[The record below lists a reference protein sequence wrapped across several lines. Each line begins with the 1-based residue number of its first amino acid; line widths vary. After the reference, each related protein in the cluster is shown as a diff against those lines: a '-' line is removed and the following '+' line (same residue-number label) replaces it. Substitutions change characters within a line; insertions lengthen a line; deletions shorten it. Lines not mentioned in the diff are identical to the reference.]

1 MSGSRA
7 KAMSGTVNAFLQRV
21 SRLESKANGHRSSGL
36 KSLRRAAFAWVGEH
50 GFPTVKDEAW
60 KYTRVAP
67 ILEIPFAPA
76 EPDARCALSLGD
88 VTELAGE
95 LGGPRL
101 VFVNGYFVPA
111 LSALKNLPAG
121 VRLSSLATVPAEE
134 ADALESLLRWRLFG
148 ERPQAFAALNMALG
162 QDGAFIRIPART
174 TVEEPIHLVYL
185 SDAGATPLVSHP
197 LSVVFAGAGSRAT
210 IVETHA
216 GIAGGIYLTN
226 AVTQIVLD
234 EGAVVEHYK
243 IQNEAEAAFHFASMD
258 VRQGRAS
265 RFSAHS
271 VAAGAVLARHE
282 VKVTLEAPEA
292 QVALNG
298 LYLPRDRQLLDNPTM
313 VEHAAPHCTSRQLYK
328 GVVDGH
334 GRGVFDGRIVV
345 QPGAMKTD
353 AKQTNKN
360 LLLSESAQ
368 AYTRP
373 RLEIFADDVKCAHG
387 AAVGQLDDEALYYLR
402 TRGIPLQAARNLLT
416 YAFASEMLELIQVP
430 QLRSRV
436 QQILATRLIHVEKAG
451 LPT

>member
-1 MSGSRA
+1 
-7 KAMSGTVNAFLQRV
+7 MSGTANAFLQGI
-21 SRLESKANGHRSSGL
+21 SRLESKANGDLPGWL
-36 KSLRRAAFAWVGEH
+36 KALRRSAFEWVGEH
-50 GFPTVKDEAW
+50 GFPTGKDEAW

-76 EPDARCALSLGD
+76 EPGARRALSPGD
-88 VTELAGE
+88 VIELAGE

-101 VFVNGYFVPA
+101 VFVNGYFVPE
-111 LSALKNLPAG
+111 LSALKSLPKGAKLG
-121 VRLSSLATVPAEE
+121 SLASVFAQGGE
-134 ADALESLLRWRLFG
+134 ALESLLWRRLFR
-148 ERPQAFAALNMALG
+148 EHPQAFTALNVALG
-162 QDGAFIRIPART
+162 EDGAFIRIPAHMT
-174 TVEEPIHLVYL
+174 IEEPIHLVFI
-185 SDAGATPLVSHP
+185 SDAGATPLMSHP

-216 GIAGGIYLTN
+216 GIAGGIYLSN
-226 AVTQIVLD
+226 AVTELVLD

-243 IQNEAEAAFHFASMD
+243 VQNEAESAFHLAFMD

-271 VAAGAVLARHE
+271 VALGAALARHE

-298 LYLPRDRQLLDNPTM
+298 LYLPRGRQHLDNPTTI
-313 VEHAAPHCTSRQLYK
+313 EHAAPHCTSRELYK

-334 GRGVFDGRIVV
+334 GRGVFDGHVVV

-353 AKQTNKN
+353 ASQTNKN
-360 LLLSESAQ
+360 LLLSASAQ

-387 AAVGQLDDEALYYLR
+387 ATVGQLDEEALYYLR
-402 TRGIPLQAARNLLT
+402 TRGIPQQAARNLLT
-416 YAFASEMLELIQVP
+416 YAFASEMVELIQVP
-430 QLRSRV
+430 PLRSRV
-436 QQILATRLIHVEKAG
+436 QQMLATRVADGPAAG
-451 LPT
+451 VPA

>member
-1 MSGSRA
+1 
-7 KAMSGTVNAFLQRV
+7 MSGTANAFLQGV
-21 SRLESKANGHRSSGL
+21 SRLESKVNSHPRWL
-36 KSLRRAAFAWVGEH
+36 KSLRRSAFEWVGVH
-50 GFPTVKDEAW
+50 GFPAGKDEAW

-76 EPDARCALSLGD
+76 ERGARRALSLGD
-88 VTELAGE
+88 VAELAGD

-101 VFVNGYFVPA
+101 VFVNGYFVPE
-111 LSALKNLPAG
+111 LSALKSLPEG
-121 VRLSSLATVPAEE
+121 VKLTSLASVFAQEGE
-134 ADALESLLRWRLFG
+134 ALEALLWRRFR
-148 ERPQAFAALNMALG
+148 ERSQAFTALNVALG
-162 QDGAFIRIPART
+162 EDGAFIRIPAHT
-174 TVEEPIHLVYL
+174 SLEEPVHLVFL
-185 SDAGATPLVSHP
+185 SDADATPLVSHP

-216 GIAGGIYLTN
+216 GIAGGIYLSN
-226 AVTQIVLD
+226 AVTEIVLE
-234 EGAVVEHYK
+234 EGAVVDHYK
-243 IQNEAEAAFHFASMD
+243 VQNEVESAFHLAFMD

-265 RFSAHS
+265 RFTAHS
-271 VAAGAVLARHE
+271 VALGAALARHE

-298 LYLPRDRQLLDNPTM
+298 LYLPCDKQHLDNPTTI
-313 VEHAAPHCTSRQLYK
+313 EHAAPHCTSRQLYK

-353 AKQTNKN
+353 ASQTNKN
-360 LLLSESAQ
+360 LLLSASAQ

-387 AAVGQLDDEALYYLR
+387 AAVGQIDEDALYYLR
-402 TRGIPLQAARNLLT
+402 TRGIPQQAARNLLT

-430 QLRSRV
+430 PLRSRV
-436 QQILATRLIHVEKAG
+436 RQMLATRFADGPSAG
-451 LPT
+451 LLA